1 MTPPTT
7 APGIARVRDLTAEER
22 AVPIETVAAEN
33 SKAADALIDDGSP
46 GAAAKI
52 TTAFAAQVAAQRARD
67 YRDAKAP
74 PTLVP
79 YEPGWTCPKC
89 GQDASQIVFRVLGG
103 HEWLEVMCGCS
114 YTVCMTT
121 KDTDDPSVQ
130 ALMAPAKPEPMLVR
144 GDPVYVIGSRV
155 TGTVDGREPDGM
167 GGEQIAVRA
176 FAVGDKIE
184 YTTAWYPAARV
195 KRDRRG
201 PAPRIGGWAGVAS
214 A

>member
-22 AVPIETVAAEN
+22 EVPIETVAAEN

-46 GAAAKI
+46 EAAAKI
-52 TTAFAAQVAAQRARD
+52 TTAFAAQVAAQEARD

-74 PTLVP
+74 QALVP
-79 YEPGWTCPKC
+79 YAVGWTCPKC

-114 YTVCMTT
+114 YTVCMKT
-121 KDTDDPSVQ
+121 KEADPPAP
-130 ALMAPAKPEPMLVR
+130 ALMAKPEPLIIR
-144 GDPVYVIGSRV
+144 GDRVYIVGSRV
-155 TGTVDGREPDGM
+155 TGTADGREPDGM

-176 FAVGDKIE
+176 FAAGAKIE

-201 PAPRIGGWAGVAS
+201 PAPRIGGWAGVTS